1 MIIIFAKLLLIFIV
15 VPVVELAILIEIGSR
30 IGLLPT
36 LLLIGA
42 TGIVGATLARNQGM
56 IVYTKIREKLSGG
69 QIPAHNLI
77 EGLLI
82 LIGGITLLTP
92 GVLTDIIGFLLI
104 IPFSR
109 PFFVKL
115 AKNIFQRYINKNQF
129 KTNGNFSSHSDFSR
143 KDDYVD
149 VEYEEE
155 EEPVDK

>member
-1 MIIIFAKLLLIFIV
+1 
-15 VPVVELAILIEIGSR
+15 
-30 IGLLPT
+30 
-36 LLLIGA
+36 
-42 TGIVGATLARNQGM
+42 
-56 IVYTKIREKLSGG
+56 GG

-129 KTNGNFSSHSDFSR
+129 KTNGNFSFHSDFSR

-155 EEPVDK
+155 KEPDDK